1 MKKNINISIFGLNLS
16 TINEL
21 KAIIDSILGP
31 DYSIYWTNIADTNLQ
46 VLIINHDFFDLPNIK
61 KIKKD
66 NLFVLK
72 VSNNLDLAGQIQEQN
87 LYLPLIDQLP
97 LKNWL
102 FNTVIPPLFPT
113 STATY
118 IPKDEHTNKI
128 HYTHFQDILLQL
140 KQNDSKS
147 KLLLLDDKIQIALID
162 PLANSI
168 WIDPNFKKNTHE
180 IFQLVHADLN
190 SIVHFRHKHSAQDL
204 QSGLW
209 QWMWDHLSAETPI
222 YHGCYRLKHWPQ
234 PAANAER
241 KDILKL
247 SAYFQQGNS
256 IEYIQQQLEI
266 SSDFIQRY
274 LFISNILN
282 LIEEI
287 SAHKTQQYLNQ
298 NIESK
303 NAENTSSVRNFFSRL
318 RKKLSI

>member
-16 TINEL
+16 RINEL
-21 KAIIDSILGP
+21 KVIIDNILGT

-46 VLIINHDFFDLPNIK
+46 VLIINHDFFDLPNII

-66 NLFVLK
+66 NIFILK
-72 VSNNLDLAGQIQEQN
+72 VLNNLNLAGQIQEQN
-87 LYLPLIDQLP
+87 LYLPLTDQLP

-102 FNTVIPPLFPT
+102 FNTVIPSLFP
-113 STATY
+113 SNTATN
-118 IPKDEHTNKI
+118 ISKDEHTKKI

-140 KQNDSKS
+140 NQEEAKS
-147 KLLLLDDKIQIALID
+147 KLLLLDGKIKIALID
-162 PLANSI
+162 PLANTI

-180 IFQLVHADLN
+180 IPQLVHADLN
-190 SIVHFRHKHSAQDL
+190 SIIHFRHKHTAQDL

-209 QWMWDHLSAETPI
+209 QWIWDHLSRETPI

-234 PAANAER
+234 PTTNAER

-266 SSDFIQRY
+266 SPDFIQRY
-274 LFISNILN
+274 LFISSLLN

-298 NIESK
+298 NIE
-303 NAENTSSVRNFFSRL
+303 NQNVENRSSVRNFFSRL